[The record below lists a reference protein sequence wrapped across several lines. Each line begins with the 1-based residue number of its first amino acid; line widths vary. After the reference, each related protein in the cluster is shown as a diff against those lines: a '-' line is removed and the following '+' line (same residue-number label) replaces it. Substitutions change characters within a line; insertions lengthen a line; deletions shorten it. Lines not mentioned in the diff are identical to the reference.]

1 MLFVTNRRLRQRPSR
16 TPAGGRIPN
25 PRRVDFRLDD
35 AEPSAAVHFCERLGA
50 GRCREVFSTGLL
62 EALRVSAARHVLLY
76 IHGFNNLPERDV
88 FERAGTLQSL
98 CDATA
103 EPGLVQVVPMLWPC
117 DNDRGLL
124 KGYWDD
130 RNAADAGAV
139 GFRRAFGK
147 FPSWRDRQ
155 DPDNPCL
162 KRIHVLAHSM
172 GARVLF
178 THQCTP

>member
-1 MLFVTNRRLRQRPSR
+1 M
-16 TPAGGRIPN
+16 
-25 PRRVDFRLDD
+25 
-35 AEPSAAVHFCERLGA
+35 
-50 GRCREVFSTGLL
+50 
-62 EALRVSAARHVLLY
+62 LLY
-76 IHGFNNLPERDV
+76 IHGFDNLPERDV

-178 THQCTP
+178 THPMHAVATAACPAGGMGFAFHESGAGAERATGNPRY